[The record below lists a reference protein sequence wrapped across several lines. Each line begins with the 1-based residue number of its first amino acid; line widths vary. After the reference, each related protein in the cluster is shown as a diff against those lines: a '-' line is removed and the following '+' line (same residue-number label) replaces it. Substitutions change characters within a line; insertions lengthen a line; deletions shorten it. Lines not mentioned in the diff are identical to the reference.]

1 MGYKSVGDIY
11 IAIHNKT
18 LIAQGELPAVI
29 RETVKQ
35 FPDAEPYL
43 FKLDDGKRTD
53 IDWRG
58 DAEEVISRL
67 PASLMPQAKKR
78 GRPKLGVKSKEVTLL
93 PEHWEW
99 LSLQRG
105 GASTTLRK
113 LIDAVMAQ
121 MTPEQERR
129 IKQDQLYNMM
139 RVFEDEAG
147 FEASS
152 RALYRLD
159 ETAFTQAI
167 ANWPQALQAIY
178 KDKFISLTSTGK
190 DTNDGTN

>member
-1 MGYKSVGDIY
+1 MGDIY

-67 PASLMPQAKKR
+67 PASLMPPVKKR

-113 LIDAVMAQ
+113 LIDAAMAQ
-121 MTPEQERR
+121 MTPEQARR

-147 FEASS
+147 FEAAS

-178 KDKFISLTSTGK
+178 RDKFISLTSTGK

>member
-1 MGYKSVGDIY
+1 MSDIY

-58 DAEEVISRL
+58 DAEDVISRL
-67 PASLMPQAKKR
+67 PASLMPQVKKR

-113 LIDAVMAQ
+113 LIDAAMAQ
-121 MTPEQERR
+121 MTPEQARR

-147 FEASS
+147 FEAAS

-178 KDKFISLTSTGK
+178 KDKFTGLHSTGK
-190 DTNDGTN
+190 NTNDGTN

>member
-1 MGYKSVGDIY
+1 MSNIY
-11 IAIHNKT
+11 IAIHNKA

-67 PASLMPQAKKR
+67 PASLMPPVKKR

-113 LIDAVMAQ
+113 LIDAAMAQ
-121 MTPEQERR
+121 MTPEQARR

-147 FEASS
+147 FEAAS

>member
-1 MGYKSVGDIY
+1 MGDIY
-11 IAIHNKT
+11 ITIHNKT

-67 PASLMPQAKKR
+67 PASLMPQVKKR

-113 LIDAVMAQ
+113 LIDAAMAQ
-121 MTPEQERR
+121 MTPEQARR
-129 IKQDQLYNMM
+129 TKQDQLYNMM

-147 FEASS
+147 FEAAS

>member
-1 MGYKSVGDIY
+1 MGDIY

-99 LSLQRG
+99 LSFQRG

-113 LIDAVMAQ
+113 LIDAAMAQ
-121 MTPEQERR
+121 MTPEQARR

-147 FEASS
+147 FEAAS

>member
-1 MGYKSVGDIY
+1 MGDIY

-18 LIAQGELPAVI
+18 LIAQGELPTVI
-29 RETVKQ
+29 REAVTK

-67 PASLMPQAKKR
+67 PASLMPQVKKR

-113 LIDAVMAQ
+113 LIDAAMAQ
-121 MTPEQERR
+121 MTPEQARR

-147 FEASS
+147 FEAAS

-178 KDKFISLTSTGK
+178 KDKFTGLHATGK

>member
-1 MGYKSVGDIY
+1 MGDIY

>member
-1 MGYKSVGDIY
+1 MGDIY

-35 FPDAEPYL
+35 FADAEPYL

-113 LIDAVMAQ
+113 LIDAAMAQ
-121 MTPEQERR
+121 MTPEQARR

-147 FEASS
+147 FEAAS
-152 RALYRLD
+152 RALYQLD

-178 KDKFISLTSTGK
+178 KDKFTGLHSTGK

>member
-1 MGYKSVGDIY
+1 MGDIY

-29 RETVKQ
+29 REAVTK
-35 FPDAEPYL
+35 FPDTEPYL

-58 DAEEVISRL
+58 NAEEVISRL
-67 PASLMPQAKKR
+67 PVSLMPQVKKR

-113 LIDAVMAQ
+113 LIDAAMAQ
-121 MTPEQERR
+121 MTPEQARR

-147 FEASS
+147 FEAAS

>member
-1 MGYKSVGDIY
+1 MSNIY
-11 IAIHNKT
+11 IAIHNKA

-67 PASLMPQAKKR
+67 PASLMPPVKKR

-113 LIDAVMAQ
+113 LIDAAMAQ
-121 MTPEQERR
+121 MTPEQARR

-147 FEASS
+147 FEAAS

-178 KDKFISLTSTGK
+178 RDKFISLTSTGK

>member
-1 MGYKSVGDIY
+1 MGDIY
-11 IAIHNKT
+11 ITIHNKT

-67 PASLMPQAKKR
+67 PASLMPQVKKR

-113 LIDAVMAQ
+113 LIDAAMAQ
-121 MTPEQERR
+121 MKPEQARR

-147 FEASS
+147 FEAAS

-159 ETAFTQAI
+159 KTAFTQAI

-178 KDKFISLTSTGK
+178 KDKFTGLHSTGK